1 MNRFLKV
8 ALIGASA
15 VIGGANMSAA
25 QTVLKYAQ
33 GLSMTDNHQAAGV
46 VAFEEALERL
56 TDGRYQ
62 LEIFPSSTLG
72 GERAMAEGLQL
83 GTIDLVQ
90 VTIGPL
96 GNWVPEVDMLTMP
109 YLFRDREHA
118 RTVLAGPIGDDLLDK
133 FTDDSF
139 IGLAWT
145 EDGGMR
151 HLFNTMRAVRT
162 PEDVQGLKIR
172 VQENEVQTLAFN
184 ALGALPTP
192 MAFPNMFSGMQ
203 QGVIDGGELSLTTIR
218 SNNFS
223 QVAKH
228 LSLTG
233 HFYSAAVYLIAPS
246 TWESLSDEDKEHF
259 REAARI
265 GAQATYDYVDDTFE
279 STLDTFRTAGMEIVE
294 DVDFDAF
301 RAAVAPVYE
310 SNYNS
315 MFGEELIERI
325 RATQ

>member
-1 MNRFLKV
+1 MNKYLKV
-8 ALIGASA
+8 ALLGASA
-15 VIGGANMSAA
+15 VLLSANASVA

-33 GLSMTDNHQAAGV
+33 GLSMTDNHQAVGV
-46 VAFEEALERL
+46 KAFDEALTRL
-56 TDGRYQ
+56 TSGRYK

-90 VTIGPL
+90 TTIGPL
-96 GNWVPEVDMLTMP
+96 GNWVPDVDMLTMP
-109 YLFRDREHA
+109 FLFRDVGHA
-118 RTVLAGPIGDDLLDK
+118 RKVLAGPIGDELLAK
-133 FTDDSF
+133 FTADSF

-151 HLFNTMRAVRT
+151 HLFNTKRAVRS
-162 PEDVQGLKIR
+162 PDDVKGLKIR
-172 VQENEVQTLAFN
+172 VQENRVQTLAFD

-218 SNNFS
+218 ANNFPQIAS
-223 QVAKH
+223 H

-233 HFYSAAVYLIAPS
+233 HFYSAAVYLVAPS
-246 TWESLSDEDKEHF
+246 TWEKLSDEDKEHF

-265 GAQATYDYVDDTFE
+265 GAQATYKYVDDTFRANI
-279 STLDTFRTAGMEIVE
+279 DGFRAAGMEVVE
-294 DVDFDAF
+294 DVNLDAF
-301 RAAVAPVYE
+301 RAVVAPVYE
-310 SNYNS
+310 AHYNS
-315 MFGEELIERI
+315 MFGKDLIERI
-325 RATQ
+325 RSIQ